1 LTDVHELR
9 VFTAADGSFGNPLG
23 VVLDGRAVAPDDR
36 QGVAAKLGYSET
48 VFVDG
53 DDGEVAIFTPTVPL
67 PFAGH
72 PMVGTAWLL
81 THVGRPVPVLRPPA
95 GDVDVDVDGP
105 TAHVVAE
112 PAWGPSWELEPVRTP
127 AEVDATDA
135 DAEERAVARWAWL
148 DQDAGVLRVRV
159 FGKPLGV
166 VEDEA
171 TGSAA
176 LLLGAA
182 LGRPITIHQGKGSLI
197 EVAPLDDGR
206 VRVGGRVVLDRVFAL

>member
-1 LTDVHELR
+1 VTDVHELR

-23 VVLDGRAVAPDDR
+23 VVLDGRAVPPDER
-36 QGVAAKLGYSET
+36 QAVATKLGYSET

-53 DDGEVAIFTPTVPL
+53 DDGEVAIFTPAMPL

-81 THVGRPVPVLRPPA
+81 SYVGRPASVLQPGA
-95 GDVDVDVDGP
+95 GDVDAEVDGA
-105 TAHVVAE
+105 TAYVVAN
-112 PAWGPSWELEPVRTP
+112 PAWAPRWLLEPVRTP

-135 DAEERAVARWAWL
+135 DAEQRAVARWAWL
-148 DQDAGVLRVRV
+148 DQDGGVLRVRV
-159 FGKPLGV
+159 FGRPFGV

-176 LLLGAA
+176 ILLAAA
-182 LGRPITIHQGKGSLI
+182 LGRPIIIHQGKGSLI
-197 EVAPLDDGR
+197 EATPLEDGR
-206 VRVGGRVVLDRVFAL
+206 VRFGGRVALDRVFAL